1 MEDRGEIVAVE
12 HHAGRARALQ
22 RTCERMG
29 ASCVEVQSA
38 DAARFVAGAPFD
50 RVLVDPPCS
59 GLGTL
64 QGHPDLRWRMS
75 PEAIERLATTQAAIL
90 DAARGA
96 LRPGGALVYS
106 TCTLSPAENESR
118 LAACG
123 LPVESER
130 LVLPHRDGTD
140 GFYIARL
147 RR

>member
-1 MEDRGEIVAVE
+1 
-12 HHAGRARALQ
+12 
-22 RTCERMG
+22 
-29 ASCVEVQSA
+29 
-38 DAARFVAGAPFD
+38 
-50 RVLVDPPCS
+50 
-59 GLGTL
+59 
-64 QGHPDLRWRMS
+64 MS
-75 PEAIERLATTQAAIL
+75 PAAIEQLATTQAAIL

-118 LAACG
+118 LAGCG